1 MMHSLEIYESLFKIG
16 LSVALGM
23 FIGIEREWAHKEAGI
38 RTFTLVTLC
47 GTIFSFISHQLVV
60 VGAVFIVILSVLI
73 SIWNLSNNK
82 DINLT
87 TMVSLMLA
95 YGVGILIEMEFY
107 TFAIAITIIVT
118 AILSVKHELHGF
130 AKGLTDQEIKGV
142 VKFGILAFVIFPV
155 LPNAYIDPWHM
166 INPRTIWLMVMLIS
180 AFGFI
185 NYIIMKRMGSRG
197 IIYTGFFG
205 GLANSTAVVFELASR
220 VRGNPNLMFFATSAV
235 LLSNVAMC
243 MRNLFICAMF
253 SWQLA
258 TTTLFPL
265 LTMMLTGLIYV
276 HWAGTNTHR
285 VEVELKSPFS
295 ITHVLLFGFI
305 FVCII
310 VISALAHA
318 QFGDAGFYVSKL
330 ISGMI
335 SSASATTSAIVLYQ
349 AGKIDH
355 MTAALGIIISNIS
368 SVVTKIGL
376 VRASGNREFAKHV
389 IIGSSII
396 IISSLAVTAILLLA

>member
-1 MMHSLEIYESLFKIG
+1 M
-16 LSVALGM
+16 
-23 FIGIEREWAHKEAGI
+23 
-38 RTFTLVTLC
+38 
-47 GTIFSFISHQLVV
+47 VV

-197 IIYTGFFG
+197 IIYTGF
-205 GLANSTAVVFELASR
+205 LAAWQTARRSY
-220 VRGNPNLMFFATSAV
+220 
-235 LLSNVAMC
+235 LS
-243 MRNLFICAMF
+243 
-253 SWQLA
+253 W
-258 TTTLFPL
+258 
-265 LTMMLTGLIYV
+265 
-276 HWAGTNTHR
+276 HR
-285 VEVELKSPFS
+285 ACE
-295 ITHVLLFGFI
+295 
-305 FVCII
+305 
-310 VISALAHA
+310 
-318 QFGDAGFYVSKL
+318 
-330 ISGMI
+330 
-335 SSASATTSAIVLYQ
+335 AIQ
-349 AGKIDH
+349 
-355 MTAALGIIISNIS
+355 T
-368 SVVTKIGL
+368 
-376 VRASGNREFAKHV
+376 
-389 IIGSSII
+389 
-396 IISSLAVTAILLLA
+396 